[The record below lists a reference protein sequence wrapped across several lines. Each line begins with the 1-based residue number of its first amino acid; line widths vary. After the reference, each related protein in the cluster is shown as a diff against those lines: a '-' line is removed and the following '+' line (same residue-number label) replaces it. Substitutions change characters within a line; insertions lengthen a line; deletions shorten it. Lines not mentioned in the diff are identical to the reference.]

1 MHRHCCRWHSDARS
15 QGANSHYIDKFGP
28 SVPFKMWHQRKHQSS
43 ASLAFV
49 RRIHR
54 RPVNSPHK
62 GPVTRKMFPFDD
74 VIMGTNF
81 PQSLVFLLT
90 WTSVAVLL
98 VSYCGIQLAI
108 TLQRRHNECDG
119 VSNQQL
125 HDRLFNRLFRCR
137 SKKIS
142 KLRGTGLCEFK
153 NLLNT
158 WWYWFHNAITEYI
171 CSIWTGAFKKRIY
184 PHTLIYIYIY
194 IYIYII
200 WVDIW
205 IALCLSLTHFATRIN
220 YALS

>member
-1 MHRHCCRWHSDARS
+1 MKIHSPYFSPHWDDTGSWNPTTWKTWTYLPCIGIAADGIATQEAR
-15 QGANSHYIDKFGP
+15 APTAIILTKFGP

-54 RPVNSPHK
+54 GPVNSPHK

-125 HDRLFNRLFRCR
+125 HDCLFNRLFRCR

-171 CSIWTGAFKKRIY
+171 CSIWTGAF
-184 PHTLIYIYIY
+184 
-194 IYIYII
+194 
-200 WVDIW
+200 
-205 IALCLSLTHFATRIN
+205 
-220 YALS
+220 